1 MISAVNPIR
10 QFIIACSLLLAG
22 CLPQGQVNEVSE
34 LKGEVFGSYYLV
46 KYRGKLETSELEGKL
61 KVFFEDFNRQFSTY
75 HPHSTISQ
83 FNSFRA
89 NQPIGVTPQFIEL
102 LKLAK
107 KFHEETNGAFDP
119 TLGPVIKLWGFGGGT
134 QKKVPTELEIE
145 EKRKI
150 VGFHFIKWNEEK
162 NTVWKVRDGVQLDV
176 NAFAP
181 GWAADLIGKLL
192 EEEGVEDYM
201 VDISGEILFK
211 GQKSP
216 DAQWVAGIEKPSKEY
231 AQGIQLAFKVK
242 NLALATSGNYRQ
254 FYDENNKRFS
264 HIIDPRTGHPVS
276 HSIASVSVISASAA
290 SADAW
295 STALMVLGS
304 EGLAIAEKHGIKVLI
319 LEAKSP
325 GTFEEII
332 SPSMKRYIE
341 ENRL

>member
-1 MISAVNPIR
+1 
-10 QFIIACSLLLAG
+10 
-22 CLPQGQVNEVSE
+22 
-34 LKGEVFGSYYLV
+34 
-46 KYRGKLETSELEGKL
+46 
-61 KVFFEDFNRQFSTY
+61 
-75 HPHSTISQ
+75 
-83 FNSFRA
+83 
-89 NQPIGVTPQFIEL
+89 
-102 LKLAK
+102 
-107 KFHEETNGAFDP
+107 
-119 TLGPVIKLWGFGGGT
+119 VIKLWGFGGGA
-134 QKKVPTELEIE
+134 QKKIPAEAEIE

-150 VGFHFIKWNEEK
+150 VGFQYIKWNEDQ
-162 NTVWKVRDGVQLDV
+162 NTVWKLKDGVQLDV

-231 AQGIQLAFKVK
+231 AQGIQLAFKIK
-242 NLALATSGNYRQ
+242 NRALATSGNYRQ

-264 HIIDPRTGHPVS
+264 HIIDPRTGHPVT
-276 HSIASVSVISASAA
+276 HSIASASVITENAA

-325 GTFEEII
+325 GTFEEIV
-332 SPSMKRYIE
+332 SPSMKSYIE